1 MSKHSV
7 NFSDLENSLHSC
19 GSSWLCA
26 QSHGLLCGR
35 LSVLGPNAFN
45 VCVEQIFDGTSSQEL
60 LREASENMLEDLFK
74 DTWMQLVERQ
84 SEFELF
90 LPDDERNINE
100 RTEALSQWCD
110 GFLHGIVT
118 GKKPKT
124 LKEYLNNE
132 PINLIIK
139 DFLEITRASVNEET
153 DEEENESAFNEV
165 MEYIRVSVQLV
176 YEELADFRNDTVEKK
191 FKSQED
197 LN

>member
-1 MSKHSV
+1 MKELKR
-7 NFSDLENSLHSC
+7 F
-19 GSSWLCA
+19 
-26 QSHGLLCGR
+26 
-35 LSVLGPNAFN
+35 LS
-45 VCVEQIFDGTSSQEL
+45 
-60 LREASENMLEDLFK
+60 
-74 DTWMQLVERQ
+74 
-84 SEFELF
+84 
-90 LPDDERNINE
+90 
-100 RTEALSQWCD
+100 
-110 GFLHGIVT
+110 IVT

-153 DEEENESAFNEV
+153 DEEENEGAFNEV

>member
-1 MSKHSV
+1 MSKHAV
-7 NFSDLENSLHSC
+7 NFFDLENNLHSV

-35 LSVLGPNAFN
+35 LSVMGPNAFN
-45 VCVEQIFDGTSSQEL
+45 VCIEQIFEGASSEEL
-60 LREASENMLEDLFK
+60 LRQSCENMLQDLFK

-90 LPDDERNINE
+90 LPDDEGNINE

-118 GKKPKT
+118 GKKPKI

-132 PINLIIK
+132 PINIIIK

-153 DEEENESAFNEV
+153 DEEENENAFNEV

-176 YEELADFRNDTVEKK
+176 YEELTDFRNDAVENNTKHQK
-191 FKSQED
+191 D

>member
-1 MSKHSV
+1 MSKHAV
-7 NFSDLENSLHSC
+7 NFFDLENNLNSV

-35 LSVLGPNAFN
+35 LSVMGPNAFN
-45 VCVEQIFDGTSSQEL
+45 VCIEQIFEGASSEEL
-60 LREASENMLEDLFK
+60 LRQSCENMLQDLFK

-90 LPDDERNINE
+90 LPDDEGNINE

-118 GKKPKT
+118 GKKPKI

-132 PINLIIK
+132 PINIIIK

-153 DEEENESAFNEV
+153 DEEENENAFNEV

-176 YEELADFRNDTVEKK
+176 YEELADFRNDAVENNTKPQK
-191 FKSQED
+191 D

>member
-1 MSKHSV
+1 MSKHAV
-7 NFSDLENSLHSC
+7 NFFDLENNLHSV

-35 LSVLGPNAFN
+35 LSVMGPNAFN
-45 VCVEQIFDGTSSQEL
+45 VCIEQIFEGASSQEL
-60 LREASENMLEDLFK
+60 LRQSCENMLQDLFK

-90 LPDDERNINE
+90 LPDDEGNINE
-100 RTEALSQWCD
+100 RTEALSHWCD

-118 GKKPKT
+118 GKKPKI

-132 PINLIIK
+132 PINIIIK

-153 DEEENESAFNEV
+153 DEEENENAFNEV

-176 YEELADFRNDTVEKK
+176 YEELSDFRNDAVENNTKPQK
-191 FKSQED
+191 D

>member
-1 MSKHSV
+1 MAAGYQDVSET
-7 NFSDLENSLHSC
+7 N
-19 GSSWLCA
+19 
-26 QSHGLLCGR
+26 
-35 LSVLGPNAFN
+35 
-45 VCVEQIFDGTSSQEL
+45 EQIFDATSSQEL

-84 SEFELF
+84 SDFELF

-153 DEEENESAFNEV
+153 DEEEN
-165 MEYIRVSVQLV
+165 LV
-176 YEELADFRNDTVEKK
+176 VKGRHDPVIGPRAVAVVEAMATFILTDLALRGGYLDD
-191 FKSQED
+191 
-197 LN
+197 

>member
-1 MSKHSV
+1 MSKHAV
-7 NFSDLENSLHSC
+7 NFFDLENNLHSV

-35 LSVLGPNAFN
+35 LSVMGPNAFN
-45 VCVEQIFDGTSSQEL
+45 VCIEQIFEGASSQEL
-60 LREASENMLEDLFK
+60 LRQSCENMLQDLFK

-90 LPDDERNINE
+90 LPDDEGNINE

-118 GKKPKT
+118 GKKPKI

-132 PINLIIK
+132 PINIIIK
-139 DFLEITRASVNEET
+139 DFLEITRASDNEET
-153 DEEENESAFNEV
+153 DEEENENAFNEV

-176 YEELADFRNDTVEKK
+176 YEELADFRNDAVENNTKPQK
-191 FKSQED
+191 D